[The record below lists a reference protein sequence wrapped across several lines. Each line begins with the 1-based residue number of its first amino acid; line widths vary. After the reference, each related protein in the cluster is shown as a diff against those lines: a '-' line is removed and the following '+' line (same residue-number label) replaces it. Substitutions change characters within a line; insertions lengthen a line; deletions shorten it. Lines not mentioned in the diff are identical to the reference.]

1 MPRSNSEPS
10 HDSAESLR
18 SPQWEREFPESTPG
32 SQNVPEFELE
42 TPKVPLSH
50 YLWIL
55 RRHLWKIVAFVLACM
70 LITFIVSARLKPLYE
85 STATIDVD
93 LQAPDTV
100 VGQGSTTPLNAEDP
114 DVFFPTQIRLI
125 ESDAVLRPVA
135 EEFYLLGGNGTAN
148 ANAPAT
154 QSAASAPVSLSG
166 LRVIR
171 PVNTYLLLISYRA
184 SNPQLAANVA
194 NAIANSYVA
203 HTYELRIRSSANLS
217 SFMSQQLDEL
227 KAKMERSSMAL
238 ADFEKNADVINPDEK
253 TNILSSRLLQLNT
266 EYTTAQ
272 ADRINKEAAW
282 DAVKSGSLEI
292 AADSPQGQSLSS
304 LSLQLHQA
312 QQRLAVVKTTYGV
325 RHPEYRKAASELAEV
340 QKQYNKMRA
349 SVSNQYE
356 TDFRQSQIRE
366 QMLADAVSEAKDEW
380 DKINARSFQY
390 QQLKQEATAD
400 KALYEELTTKIHE
413 AGINAGF
420 KDNNIRVADI
430 ARPSSAPVYPNK
442 RQNVFLAFLFSSFL
456 SIGGVVFLD
465 SLDTTLRN
473 PEEASRFLGTDV
485 IGILPLDKSILP
497 VPRTPGPRAEA
508 PAGFGAAQVAGEAAE
523 QSRGHY
529 RSISG
534 FEEAVRTV
542 RNTILLSDFDQR
554 LRSIV
559 LTSAEPGEGKT
570 TLAVYLA
577 VANADRG
584 KKTLLVDGDLRRPS
598 LHSRFGLTPSEGL
611 SDVLNGHLPWQDAVV
626 PVEGRPNLSVL
637 PAGPGSHRAADLIGP
652 RLAELLDEFVR
663 QFDMVILDSPPL
675 PGFAECLQMAVAAD
689 GVLIVSRAGETK
701 RKSAAAVV
709 STLRR
714 LHTNVIG
721 VVLNCVT
728 HKTSDS
734 GYAYYGYNRKGY
746 ENRDESGA

>member
-1 MPRSNSEPS
+1 MPRPNPEPS
-10 HDSAESLR
+10 HESAEPLK
-18 SPQWEREFPESTPG
+18 SPQWDREFAESPLA
-32 SQNVPEFELE
+32 SQNIPEFELE
-42 TPKVPLSH
+42 APKVPLSH

-85 STATIDVD
+85 STATIDID

-100 VGQGSTTPLNAEDP
+100 VGQGSTTPMNSEDP

-135 EEFYLLGGNGTAN
+135 EEFRLLASNGTAN
-148 ANAPAT
+148 SNPLAA
-154 QSAASAPVSLSG
+154 QSAAMAPVSLSG

-238 ADFEKNADVINPDEK
+238 ANFEKDMDVVNPEEK
-253 TNILSSRLLQLNT
+253 TNILSSRLLQLNN

-282 DAVKSGSLEI
+282 DAVKSGSMEV
-292 AADSPQGQSLSS
+292 AADSPQGQALLN

-340 QKQYNKMRA
+340 QKQYDKMRK

-380 DKINARSFQY
+380 DKVNARSFQY
-390 QQLKQEATAD
+390 QQLKQEAAAD
-400 KALYEELTTKIHE
+400 KALYDELTTKIHE

-430 ARPSSAPVYPNK
+430 ARPSTTPVYPNK

-485 IGILPLDKSILP
+485 IGTLPLDKSILP
-497 VPRTPGPRAEA
+497 VPRTPGPRADA
-508 PAGFGAAQVAGEAAE
+508 PAGFGPAQVAGEAAE
-523 QSRGHY
+523 QSRGAY

-542 RNTILLSDFDQR
+542 RNTILLSDFDHR
-554 LRSIV
+554 VRSIV

-611 SDVLNGHLPWQDAVV
+611 SDVLNGHLPWQDAIV
-626 PVEGRPNLSVL
+626 PVEGRPNLAVL

-652 RLAELLDEFVR
+652 HLADLLDEFVR
-663 QFDMVILDSPPL
+663 QYDMVILDTPPL
-675 PGFAECLQMAVAAD
+675 LGFAECLQMAVAAD

-714 LHTNVIG
+714 LRANVIG

-734 GYAYYGYNRKGY
+734 AYTYYGYNQRDY
-746 ENRDESGA
+746 TNRDEPEG